1 MSPNMQGA
9 LLMVACMSS
18 FTFNDICIKATGGDI
33 PILQILAMRAVLTTI
48 AIYVLAR
55 RLSGLK
61 FDLAWRDWG
70 WIALRSFAEFA
81 AAMGFFTALFS
92 MKIANVSAIL
102 QILPI
107 AVTLG
112 AVIFFREK
120 VGWRRA
126 LAILAGFVGVMI
138 IIRPGPE
145 GFEPSAVYAMFA
157 VLMVTIRDLSVRK
170 LSPEVPSLTVTLAAS
185 VAIFLFSAVAS
196 TQVEWQPVSLNNGM
210 LILAS
215 SVFIIGG
222 YVFSVMV
229 MRVGE
234 ISFVAPFRYS
244 SLLIALVMGLIIFDE
259 WPSILTLVGASIVVA
274 SGLFMFHREKAKA
287 QGA

>member
-1 MSPNMQGA
+1 
-9 LLMVACMSS
+9 
-18 FTFNDICIKATGGDI
+18 
-33 PILQILAMRAVLTTI
+33 
-48 AIYVLAR
+48 
-55 RLSGLK
+55 
-61 FDLAWRDWG
+61 
-70 WIALRSFAEFA
+70 
-81 AAMGFFTALFS
+81 
-92 MKIANVSAIL
+92 
-102 QILPI
+102 
-107 AVTLG
+107 
-112 AVIFFREK
+112 
-120 VGWRRA
+120 
-126 LAILAGFVGVMI
+126 
-138 IIRPGPE
+138 
-145 GFEPSAVYAMFA
+145 
-157 VLMVTIRDLSVRK
+157 
-170 LSPEVPSLTVTLAAS
+170 
-185 VAIFLFSAVAS
+185 
-196 TQVEWQPVSLNNGM
+196 M